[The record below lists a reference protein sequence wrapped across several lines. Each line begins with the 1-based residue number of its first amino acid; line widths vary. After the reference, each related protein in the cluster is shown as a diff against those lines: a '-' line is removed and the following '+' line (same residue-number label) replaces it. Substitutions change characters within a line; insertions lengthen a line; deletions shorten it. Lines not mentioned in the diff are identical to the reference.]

1 MGEQAQGNPGHETR
15 DINVRVVAW
24 CALGL
29 VIAAVMIHLTTAG
42 LFVLFK
48 HEHPS
53 PFAPSRITEPH
64 PIAPEP
70 RLQTNDRADLARVRG
85 AEEAKLH
92 SYGWVDKNAGVIRI
106 PIERAMD
113 LTAQRGL
120 PVRTS
125 PNEQMSGK
133 TPLQMRQEK
142 AAAIHP

>member
-1 MGEQAQGNPGHETR
+1 MAEQAHGNAGHERR

-29 VIAAVMIHLTTAG
+29 VIATVIIHISTAG
-42 LFVLFK
+42 LFILFK

-53 PFAPSRITEPH
+53 PFAPSRITDPH

-70 RLQTNDRADLARVRG
+70 RLQTNDRADLDNLRA
-85 AEEAKLH
+85 AEEQKLN

-106 PIERAMD
+106 PIGRAMD

-125 PNEQMSGK
+125 PNEQKSGK
-133 TPLQMRQEK
+133 TPIQMRQEK
-142 AAAIHP
+142 AAATQP